1 MQIKMLAPATCVVSL
16 LTVLYS
22 LPDLAQPA
30 STLNHN
36 GSLTATFDARR
47 AQAPRPTA
55 GEVPFVRSP
64 SGSIIVFGVVNGA
77 AVKFLLDSGA
87 DLVTIPRS
95 LAARL
100 VSEADFISYATF
112 VTADGSKH
120 KAPIVRLRSLTVGGI
135 TLANVEC
142 VISGGS
148 NALLGQSFLK
158 KLDAFSIDYQ
168 RNVLKLGAQP

>member
-1 MQIKMLAPATCVVSL
+1 M
-16 LTVLYS
+16 
-22 LPDLAQPA
+22 
-30 STLNHN
+30 
-36 GSLTATFDARR
+36 
-47 AQAPRPTA
+47 
-55 GEVPFVRSP
+55 
-64 SGSIIVFGVVNGA
+64 
-77 AVKFLLDSGA
+77 KFLLDSGA

-100 VSEADFISYATF
+100 VSEDFISYATF

-120 KAPIVRLRSLTVGGI
+120 KSPIVRLRSLTVGGI

-148 NALLGQSFLK
+148 DALLGQSFLK

-168 RNVLKLGAQP
+168 RNVLKLGAQS

>member
-1 MQIKMLAPATCVVSL
+1 MSTGGRPDANSGGLRVRIKLPGSRLAEDP
-16 LTVLYS
+16 
-22 LPDLAQPA
+22 Q
-30 STLNHN
+30 H
-36 GSLTATFDARR
+36 FDADLRLHR
-47 AQAPRPTA
+47 DGDA
-55 GEVPFVRSP
+55 
-64 SGSIIVFGVVNGA
+64 NGT

-148 NALLGQSFLK
+148 DALLGQSFLK